1 MRIWLATALLLVA
14 CGDDSGSTFI
24 FDDLGVDGATP
35 ADGSMDM
42 RDGMVISLDEG
53 VPDGAVDD
61 GGLDDGGMDGGGDDL
76 GVRDL
81 GRDFGSGPR
90 RPAITDVS
98 PASPSDDPMP
108 TVSGTGTADE
118 LIRVFGTTDCTGV
131 PLATVS
137 VPVGGRW
144 SQGVPVPLNAA
155 TPLSANQEA
164 LGGALSPCS
173 VEDVVYVHDDTAPTT
188 PVLTG
193 TRPASPADEEAPF
206 VLGTT
211 DPAIEVALYASDDCS
226 GTFIQNVISDLDGSI
241 EAFIGVA
248 NGSTTRVTAQATDG
262 AGLRSGCS
270 NVITYVELP

>member
-1 MRIWLATALLLVA
+1 MRIWLATALLLAA

-35 ADGSMDM
+35 ADGAMDM

-53 VPDGAVDD
+53 VPDGSM
-61 GGLDDGGMDGGGDDL
+61 DDGGMDGGGDDL
-76 GVRDL
+76 GVRDM

-90 RPAITDVS
+90 RPAITEVS

-108 TVSGTGTADE
+108 TVSGTGTVDE
-118 LIRVFGTTDCTGV
+118 LIRIFGSADCSGA
-131 PLATVS
+131 PLASVS
-137 VPVGGRW
+137 VPLGGAW
-144 SQGVPVPLNAA
+144 SQAVPVPLNVA

-173 VEDVVYVHDDTAPTT
+173 VEDVVYEHDDVAPTT

-193 TRPASPADEEAPF
+193 TRPASPADDDAPF

-226 GTFIQNVISDLDGSI
+226 GVFIQNVISDLDGSI

-248 NGSTTRVTAQATDG
+248 NGSTTRITAQATDG

-270 NVITYVELP
+270 NAITYVELP